1 MDGVFGGGASVF
13 SSAPTFWGDVSGAIQ
28 ARDTII
34 AALGL
39 TSTTMGIYDG
49 FAIPYGGDADTATGI
64 SSDTD
69 YFIYVAED
77 GATLPGTE
85 APGLNTT
92 GPSYTG
98 VTSELPFASFATS
111 TVVPVPAALWLFGS
125 GLLGLIGI
133 SIRKKSAK

>member
-69 YFIYVAED
+69 YFIYVA
-77 GATLPGTE
+77 
-85 APGLNTT
+85 PGLNTT